1 MMEKSKQI
9 SSMIK
14 KTKEGSQCMCLLIIL
29 INSVYIAG
37 RNLSSSVFKK
47 CKDFVKGATKL

>member
-9 SSMIK
+9 FTMIK